1 MFERDEDVLERMIE
15 RLREP
20 VEMDPTLDAHVME
33 RVSSAPIR
41 GNRFAATWDWLRR
54 PRDFS
59 LTPLSALAA
68 AAVLASLALWLG
80 GRVARRATTAA
91 RPDTAVVQFVFI
103 AQGAAS
109 VALVGD
115 FNDWDATSTPMRPAM
130 QGGLWSVAVPLPP
143 GRHRYAFL
151 IDGSRWLADPGAPR
165 AQDDFDTPS
174 SIVTVG
180 G

>member
-1 MFERDEDVLERMIE
+1 VFERDEDGLERMIE

-20 VEMDPTLDAHVME
+20 VEMDPTLDAHVMA
-33 RVSSAPIR
+33 RVSAASTR
-41 GNRFAATWDWLRR
+41 GGRLAATWDWLRR

-68 AAVLASLALWLG
+68 AAVLAGLALWLG
-80 GRVARRATTAA
+80 GRVASRATTAA

-103 AQGAAS
+103 AQGASS

-115 FNDWDATSTPMRPAM
+115 FNDWDATSTPMRPAVE
-130 QGGLWSVAVPLPP
+130 GGLWTVAVPLPP

-151 IDGSRWLADPGAPR
+151 INGSRWLPDPAAPR
-165 AQDDFDTPS
+165 AQDDFGTPS

>member
-1 MFERDEDVLERMIE
+1 VFERDEDVLERMIE
-15 RLREP
+15 RLRQP
-20 VEMDPTLDAHVME
+20 VEIDPTLDAHVMA
-33 RVSSAPIR
+33 RISAAPTR
-41 GNRFAATWDWLRR
+41 GDRFAATWEWLRR

-68 AAVLASLALWLG
+68 AAVLSGLALWLG
-80 GRVARRATTAA
+80 GRVASRPPAT

-103 AQGAAS
+103 AQGASS

-115 FNDWDATSTPMRPAM
+115 FNDWDPTSTPLRPAM
-130 QGGLWSVAVPLPP
+130 QGGLWSVSVPLPP

-151 IDGSRWLADPGAPR
+151 IDGCRWLADPGAPR

-174 SIVTVG
+174 SVVTVG

>member
-1 MFERDEDVLERMIE
+1 MFERDADGLERMIE

-20 VEMDPTLDAHVME
+20 VEMDPLLDTHVMA
-33 RVSSAPIR
+33 RV
-41 GNRFAATWDWLRR
+41 FAAPMEESRLAAAWDWLRR

-68 AAVLASLALWLG
+68 AAVLAGLALWLG
-80 GRVARRATTAA
+80 GRVASRASTAS
-91 RPDTAVVQFVFI
+91 RPNSAVVEFVFI
-103 AQGAAS
+103 AQGATS

-115 FNDWDATSTPMRPAM
+115 FNDWDATSTPMRPAR
-130 QGGLWSVAVPLPP
+130 QGGLWSVALPLPP

-151 IDGSRWLADPGAPR
+151 INGWLWLSDPTAPR
-165 AQDDFDTPS
+165 AQDDFGTPS
-174 SIVTVG
+174 SVVTVG

>member
-1 MFERDEDVLERMIE
+1 MFERDDDVLERMIE

-20 VEMDPTLDAHVME
+20 VEMDPTLDAHVMA
-33 RVSSAPIR
+33 RVSAAST
-41 GNRFAATWDWLRR
+41 GGGRFAATWDWLRR

-68 AAVLASLALWLG
+68 AAALAGLALWLG
-80 GRVARRATTAA
+80 GRVASRSTTST
-91 RPDTAVVQFVFI
+91 RPDTTVVQFVFI

-115 FNDWDATSTPMRPAM
+115 FNDWEATSTPMRPAM
-130 QGGLWSVAVPLPP
+130 QGGLWSVALPLPP

-151 IDGSRWLADPGAPR
+151 IDGSHWLPDPAAPR
-165 AQDDFDTPS
+165 AQDDFGTPS

>member
-1 MFERDEDVLERMIE
+1 VFERDEDVLERMIE

-20 VEMDPTLDAHVME
+20 VEMDPTLDAHVMA
-33 RVSSAPIR
+33 RVSAAPTR
-41 GNRFAATWDWLRR
+41 GSRVAATWDWLRR

-68 AAVLASLALWLG
+68 AAVLAGLALWLG
-80 GRVARRATTAA
+80 GRVANRESTIT
-91 RPDTAVVQFVFI
+91 RPDTTVVQFVFI
-103 AQGAAS
+103 AQSASS

-130 QGGLWSVAVPLPP
+130 EGGLWSVAVPLPP

-151 IDGSRWLADPGAPR
+151 INGSRWLPDPAAPR
-165 AQDDFDTPS
+165 AQDDFGTPS
-174 SIVTVG
+174 SVVTVG

>member
-20 VEMDPTLDAHVME
+20 VEMDPTLDAHVMT
-33 RVSSAPIR
+33 RVSAAPIR
-41 GNRFAATWDWLRR
+41 GSRLAATWEWLRR

-68 AAVLASLALWLG
+68 AAVLAGLALWLG
-80 GRVARRATTAA
+80 SRVASRGSTLA
-91 RPDTAVVQFVFI
+91 RPDTTVVQFVFI
-103 AQGAAS
+103 AQGATS

-115 FNDWDATSTPMRPAM
+115 FNDWDATSTPMHPAR
-130 QGGLWSVAVPLPP
+130 QGGLWSVALPLPP

-151 IDGSRWLADPGAPR
+151 INGWLWLSDPTAPR
-165 AQDDFDTPS
+165 AQDDFGTPS
-174 SIVTVG
+174 SVVTVG

>member
-1 MFERDEDVLERMIE
+1 MFERDEDGLERMIE

-20 VEMDPTLDAHVME
+20 VEMDPSLDAHVMA
-33 RVSSAPIR
+33 RVSAASTR
-41 GNRFAATWDWLRR
+41 GRFAATWDWLRR

-59 LTPLSALAA
+59 LTPLSAFAA
-68 AAVLASLALWLG
+68 AAVLAGLALWLG

-103 AQGAAS
+103 AQGVSS
-109 VALVGD
+109 VSLVGD
-115 FNDWDATSTPMRPAM
+115 FNDWDATSIPMRPAVE
-130 QGGLWSVAVPLPP
+130 GGLWTVAVPLPP

-151 IDGSRWLADPGAPR
+151 IDGSRWLPDPTAPR
-165 AQDDFDTPS
+165 AQDDFGTPS

>member
-15 RLREP
+15 RLRQP
-20 VEMDPTLDAHVME
+20 VEMDPTLDAHVMA
-33 RVSSAPIR
+33 RVSAPS
-41 GNRFAATWDWLRR
+41 GGGRFAATWDWLRR

-68 AAVLASLALWLG
+68 AAVLAGLALWLG
-80 GRVARRATTAA
+80 GRVARIASTVARA
-91 RPDTAVVQFVFI
+91 DTAVVQFVFI
-103 AQGAAS
+103 AQGATS

-130 QGGLWSVAVPLPP
+130 QGGLWSVALPLPP

-151 IDGSRWLADPGAPR
+151 INGWLWLSDPTAPR
-165 AQDDFDTPS
+165 AQDDFGTPS
-174 SIVTVG
+174 SVVTVG